1 MLNTDKQI
9 EEMFD
14 AGVHLGH
21 KTNRIHP
28 KARKYIYKIEDGASI
43 IDLTKTVDN
52 LIKAVDF
59 VKKLAKEK
67 KIILFV
73 VTKKIASQF
82 VKEECIKNNFLYITM
97 KWPAGLLTN
106 FKMIMKNVET
116 LKKMREEKENGD
128 WNKFVKH
135 EQVALQKKLSRLEKF
150 YGGIA
155 NMGKIPDA
163 IFVVDVK
170 KEKNAVNEAGRNKIP
185 VIAIVDTNANPDLID
200 YPIVGNDD
208 SFSSVQYL
216 VSKVIN
222 AYTLYKE

>member
-28 KARKYIYKIEDGASI
+28 KAKKNIYKIEDGASI
-43 IDLTKTVDN
+43 IDLTKTAEH
-52 LIKAVDF
+52 LTKAVEF

-73 VTKKIASQF
+73 VTKKIASHY

-116 LKKMREEKENGD
+116 LKKMREDKENGD

-135 EQVALQKKLSRLEKF
+135 EQVALQKKLTRLEKF
-150 YGGIA
+150 YSGIT
-155 NMGKIPDA
+155 GLSKLPDA
-163 IFVVDVK
+163 VFVVDVK
-170 KEKNAVNEAGRNKIP
+170 KEKNAVSEASRGKIP

-216 VSKVIN
+216 VNKVIN
-222 AYTLYKE
+222 AYTV

>member
-1 MLNTDKQI
+1 
-9 EEMFD
+9 MFD

-43 IDLTKTVDN
+43 IDLTKTAEN
-52 LIKAVDF
+52 LAKAVDF

-67 KIILFV
+67 KSILFV

-82 VKEECIKNNFLYITM
+82 VKEECIKNNFLYITI

-135 EQVALQKKLSRLEKF
+135 EQVALQKKLTRLEKF

-155 NMGKIPDA
+155 NMQKIPDA

-200 YPIVGNDD
+200 YPIIGNDD

-216 VSKVIN
+216 VNKVIN
-222 AYTLYKE
+222 AYTV